1 MINIDKK
8 NKKKISLIISDIK
21 KNSSDLIN
29 IKENFYIKQIGGSSN
44 SKTEEQ
50 IYKELDSVVVEA
62 EKNAKTLENQIE
74 QLKEISAELSTKLK
88 LINNEKEKEEKVID
102 AWLQS
107 FESIDAKKI
116 KEEVEN
122 YFDNRTNLE
131 KSQDEIARNIHSLSK
146 K

>member
-1 MINIDKK
+1 M
-8 NKKKISLIISDIK
+8 
-21 KNSSDLIN
+21 
-29 IKENFYIKQIGGSSN
+29 Q
-44 SKTEEQ
+44 
-50 IYKELDSVVVEA
+50 
-62 EKNAKTLENQIE
+62 
-74 QLKEISAELSTKLK
+74 
-88 LINNEKEKEEKVID
+88 KEEKVID